1 MKCGKLSPDY
11 YSYKQGL
18 NVIELQNVSKRYY
31 NIKAIDSLSLTVR
44 EGEVLGIL
52 GPNGAGKTTLFKLIA
67 GLLQPDNGRLRPTA
81 AEWPS
86 IGYKPERLLFPN
98 HLRIKAYLET
108 VAGLSDMPRARA
120 NKAVQDSLEWVG
132 LTDVADK
139 KIKDS
144 SKGMRQRLGLA
155 QVLIGNPSLLLLDEP
170 SNGLDPAGQSDILTR
185 IKQLQAAGKTI
196 LISSHQLHEMT
207 QVCTRLIIIK
217 DGRIRYQEN
226 MQAAMDM
233 SAHVLIH
240 TDKNTASLAPFLH
253 QMHADISTHG
263 HTVRLDEG
271 AFPLRRQIM
280 MILLRSGCDI
290 LRVEHKTRTLSEIY
304 AEAVR

>member
-11 YSYKQGL
+11 DLYKQGL
-18 NVIELQNVSKRYY
+18 NVIELQNVSKNYY
-31 NIKAIDSLSLTVR
+31 NLKAIDNLSLTVR

-52 GPNGAGKTTLFKLIA
+52 GPNGAGKTTLLKLIA

-81 AEWPS
+81 AQWPS

-108 VAGLSDMPRARA
+108 VAGLSDMSRASA
-120 NKAVQDSLEWVG
+120 NKAVQESLEWVG
-132 LTDVADK
+132 LTDVANK

-170 SNGLDPAGQSDILTR
+170 SNGLDPAGQSDILAR

-207 QVCTRLIIIK
+207 QVCTRLVIIK
-217 DGRIRYQEN
+217 NGRIRYQEN
-226 MQAAMDM
+226 MQAAMEM
-233 SAHVLIH
+233 AAHVLIH
-240 TDKNTASLAPFLH
+240 TDKNTTSLAPFLH
-253 QMHADISTHG
+253 QMHPDISTHG

-271 AFPLRRQIM
+271 AFSLRRQIM
-280 MILLRSGCDI
+280 MILLRSGYDI

>member
-1 MKCGKLSPDY
+1 MVNYRPIIIYCG
-11 YSYKQGL
+11 QGF
-18 NVIELQNVSKRYY
+18 NVIELQNVSKSYY
-31 NIKAIDSLSLTVR
+31 KLKAIDSLSLTVR

-52 GPNGAGKTTLFKLIA
+52 GPNGAGKTTLLKLIA
-67 GLLQPDNGRLRPTA
+67 GLLQPDNGRLRPIA

-98 HLRIKAYLET
+98 HLRIKSYLEM
-108 VAGLSDMPRARA
+108 VAGLSDLSRPRA
-120 NKAVQDSLEWVG
+120 KEAVRESLEWVG
-132 LTDVADK
+132 LTDVANK

-170 SNGLDPAGQSDILTR
+170 SNGLDPAGQADILTR

-207 QVCTRLIIIK
+207 QVCTRLIILK
-217 DGRIRYQEN
+217 NGRIRYQDN
-226 MQAAMDM
+226 MQTAMEM
-233 SAHVLIH
+233 AAHVLIH
-240 TDKNTASLAPFLH
+240 TDKNTASLATFLH
-253 QMHADISTHG
+253 QMNPDISTHG
-263 HTVRLDEG
+263 QTVRLGEG

-280 MILLRSGCDI
+280 MMLLRSGYDI
-290 LRVEHKTRTLSEIY
+290 LRVEHKTRTLAEIY